1 MERPE
6 LEDLDRGERLNR
18 YGFRLP
24 DASFTE
30 EYISDAAP
38 FAVGYSRPDRPERPE
53 VSFGKVNDKDIEV
66 STYKGVYF
74 RTLDQKEQHLIATHS
89 TRTKMHGKQDC
100 QQIKPHGHGPDGGR

>member
-24 DASFTE
+24 DASYTE

-38 FAVGYSRPDRPERPE
+38 FNTVYSRPDRPERPK
-53 VSFGKVNDKDIEV
+53 VSFGKVNDKDIHERWDPE
-66 STYKGVYF
+66 GEG
-74 RTLDQKEQHLIATHS
+74 KETDIEANDFLKKYARNMDVHRSQLT
-89 TRTKMHGKQDC
+89 
-100 QQIKPHGHGPDGGR
+100 

>member
-38 FAVGYSRPDRPERPE
+38 FETGYSRPARPERPT
-53 VSFGKVNDKDIEV
+53 VSFGKVNDKDIYERWDPE
-66 STYKGVYF
+66 GEG
-74 RTLDQKEQHLIATHS
+74 RDQDLEAHNFLKKYASDMDVHRSQLT
-89 TRTKMHGKQDC
+89 
-100 QQIKPHGHGPDGGR
+100 

>member
-30 EYISDAAP
+30 EYISDDAP
-38 FAVGYSRPDRPERPE
+38 FETGYSSPARPARPTC
-53 VSFGKVNDKDIEV
+53 SFG
-66 STYKGVYF
+66 
-74 RTLDQKEQHLIATHS
+74 
-89 TRTKMHGKQDC
+89 
-100 QQIKPHGHGPDGGR
+100 